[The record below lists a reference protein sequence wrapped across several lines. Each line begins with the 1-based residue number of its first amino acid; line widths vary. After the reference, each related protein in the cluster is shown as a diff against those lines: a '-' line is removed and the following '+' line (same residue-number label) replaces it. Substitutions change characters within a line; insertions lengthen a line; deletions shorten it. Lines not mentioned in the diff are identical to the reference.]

1 MKKGVTLKVATPP
14 YYQGFSTKIPPGA
27 LSTCQIN
34 VSMLTAG
41 FLLFQKRLRGLGLIS
56 HVLSFKGTFFP
67 QDILDDIITSF
78 KVVKCWKVNHT

>member
-1 MKKGVTLKVATPP
+1 
-14 YYQGFSTKIPPGA
+14 
-27 LSTCQIN
+27 
-34 VSMLTAG
+34 MLTAG

-56 HVLSFKGTFFP
+56 HVLSFNGTFFP